1 MQKLINKNIKVLQ
14 ISLPFSNSDKI
25 NLQPEYST
33 PEKTDMLV
41 VMCFF
46 NPSKSIR
53 LVQNF
58 LYVKELLTRAKI
70 PLVIV
75 ELAYNNDSFI
85 TQSNENIIHVRS
97 NSVMFHKENLID
109 IGISRCKKKYNKY
122 CMLDSDIIF
131 SDLNWYENISIELD
145 KTDIVQPF
153 EKAFWM
159 DIDMTT
165 IIQSKYSV
173 AYNGK
178 KKLEK
183 LEHPGFVWAFTKQW
197 YENIGLPDFCISG
210 GGDQIIANV
219 AFTIHL
225 KGKKTNYI
233 NSKEFDKYIKR
244 AEINFISNY
253 IKGNVFHLFHGNLNN
268 RQYTSRHELIKNE
281 GYSDDCLQ
289 KNEDGV
295 YEWIPSVLDK
305 MNKLFLTYFMNRGDD
320 AIF

>member
-1 MQKLINKNIKVLQ
+1 MQKLINKNVKVLQ
-14 ISLPFSNSDKI
+14 LSLPFSNSDKI
-25 NLQPEYST
+25 NLQPEYSI

-58 LYVKELLTRAKI
+58 LYVKELLTRTKI

-75 ELAYNNDSFI
+75 ELAYNDDSFI
-85 TQSNENIIHVRS
+85 TQHNENTIHVRS
-97 NSVMFHKENLID
+97 NSIMFHKENLIN
-109 IGISRCKKKYNKY
+109 IGINKCKLQYNKY

-131 SDLNWYENISIELD
+131 DDLNWYDNISNELD
-145 KTDIVQPF
+145 NYDIIQPF

-159 DIDMTT
+159 DIDMTN

-173 AYNGK
+173 AYNNK

-183 LEHPGFVWAFTKQW
+183 LEHPGFVWAFTKKW
-197 YENIGLPDFCISG
+197 YKKIGLPEFCISG

-219 AFTIHL
+219 AFKTW
-225 KGKKTNYI
+225 GKKPNYI
-233 NSKEFDKYIKR
+233 NSENFDKYIKK
-244 AEINFISNY
+244 AEINFTSSY
-253 IKGNVFHLFHGNLNN
+253 MKGNVYHLFHGNLNN
-268 RQYTSRHELIKNE
+268 RQYSSRHERIKNE

-289 KNEDGV
+289 INRDGV

-305 MNKLFLTYFMNRGDD
+305 MNKLFLTYFMDRKDD
-320 AIF
+320 SIV